1 MSDVRKRR
9 GDMWPQDMVYRRISA
24 PGDDQPLPLPL
35 PLLEVMEDWLQAQRF
50 SAAPLAAPAQPPA
63 EETARQWAAE
73 LRVQL
78 AEIRRSRA
86 EGRRGKG
93 RKR

>member
-1 MSDVRKRR
+1 MSNVRRRR
-9 GDMWPQDMVYRRISA
+9 GDTWPQDMVYRRISA

-35 PLLEVMEDWLQAQRF
+35 PLLEVMEDWLSAQRF
-50 SAAPLAAPAQPPA
+50 SAAELAAPTQ
-63 EETARQWAAE
+63 ETALQWAAE
-73 LRVQL
+73 LRAQL
-78 AEIRRSRA
+78 AEIRRSRT